1 MTRRALD
8 LLNSKRN
15 DAYEV
20 ALAALREYTQD
31 WWAEVLESDP
41 EELEEDEEPA
51 TPMLGPTTLSGRA
64 SGAMIQEPEEGA
76 DEPAADSRAGT
87 RRGAGSR
94 QAGAARPLR
103 GSPRPQAGACARS
116 AAAPQGPAA
125 ADGEQL
131 IRLANE
137 IAQSRTPLVWLGDP
151 ERLYRMLTL
160 MARLH
165 R

>member
-1 MTRRALD
+1 
-8 LLNSKRN
+8 
-15 DAYEV
+15 
-20 ALAALREYTQD
+20 
-31 WWAEVLESDP
+31 
-41 EELEEDEEPA
+41 
-51 TPMLGPTTLSGRA
+51 MLGPTTLSGRA

>member
-94 QAGAARPLR
+94 QAGA
-103 GSPRPQAGACARS
+103 CARS